1 MERVLK
7 QVINILNQNAVHH
20 SVVQE
25 DISKTDFCMVDVYSV
40 NVIVEQPLAR
50 TISKKSSKKIAK
62 RSKKIAEPQLISVP
76 ILQVKY
82 NPTKSNIKIV
92 LDNECIYNNDKFQDE
107 SAVSI
112 GYGKKSAEPV
122 NPSLKKIL
130 DICKTKSTVM
140 HLDYLKRAKEL
151 LKEQRKVLF
160 NVR

>member
-7 QVINILNQNAVHH
+7 QVINILNQNEVHH

-40 NVIVEQPLAR
+40 NVIVEQPSIR
-50 TISKKSSKKIAK
+50 TVSKR
-62 RSKKIAEPQLISVP
+62 RSKKPVIPQLISVP

-82 NPTKSNIKIV
+82 NPIMCNIKIV
-92 LDNECIYNNDKFQDE
+92 LDNECIYNNDNFQAE

-140 HLDYLKRAKEL
+140 HLDYLKRTKEL

>member
-7 QVINILNQNAVHH
+7 QVINILNQNDVHH

-50 TISKKSSKKIAK
+50 TISKK

-82 NPTKSNIKIV
+82 NPIMGNIKIV
-92 LDNECIYNNDKFQDE
+92 LDNECIYNNDNFQDE

>member
-7 QVINILNQNAVHH
+7 QVINILNQNDVHH

-40 NVIVEQPLAR
+40 NVIVEQPSVR
-50 TISKKSSKKIAK
+50 TVSKR
-62 RSKKIAEPQLISVP
+62 RSKKPVIPQLISVP

-82 NPTKSNIKIV
+82 NPIMCNIKIV
-92 LDNECIYNNDKFQDE
+92 LDNECIYNNDNFQDE